1 MLFAVLNPVHPF
13 PTKQSF
19 QPSSCRLIQTQV
31 TENLLFLNLSPAHS
45 CFLSGFQDKSMI
57 QKCKQTTHQAL
68 NSFPSLTSISKTC
81 FSDTCRLK
89 SDCCKQACCSFSWK
103 FLPLLSSATTNCGL
117 GYFGKKKK
125 YNNNHLLWFDF
136 NTSLLLFAAW
146 MVQLPCWN
154 SNRREKDMGFISL
167 EAYTCISSVHAQ
179 QSEVFLVLLYMYCTE
194 IFFFP
199 FI

>member
-125 YNNNHLLWFDF
+125 NIIIIICSGLTSIHLYCYLQHEWF
-136 NTSLLLFAAW
+136 NCHVGTPIGERKIWGLSA
-146 MVQLPCWN
+146 
-154 SNRREKDMGFISL
+154 
-167 EAYTCISSVHAQ
+167 
-179 QSEVFLVLLYMYCTE
+179 
-194 IFFFP
+194 
-199 FI
+199 